1 MAITLTVNGRNRTLD
16 VDPETPLLWV
26 LRDTLG
32 LTGTKFGCGIAACG
46 ACTVHLD
53 GRAVRTCTLPVSA
66 AEGMAITTIEG
77 LAPDGKLNPVQQ
89 AWIEHQVPQCGY
101 CQSGMIMAVSAL
113 LEQRPDPTDE
123 QIDAAITNICRCGT
137 FTRIRRA
144 IHAVAEKAVAGKAV
158 AEKAVAG
165 TKEARHG

>member
-1 MAITLTVNGRNRTLD
+1 MAISLTVNGQTHAVD
-16 VDPETPLLWV
+16 VDPDTPLLWG

-66 AEGMAITTIEG
+66 VGGMPITTIEG
-77 LAPDGKLNPVQQ
+77 LERDGELHEVQQ
-89 AWIEHQVPQCGY
+89 AWIDHQVPQCGY

-113 LEQRPDPTDE
+113 LAQRPDPSDE
-123 QIDAAITNICRCGT
+123 QIDATVTNICRCGT
-137 FTRIRRA
+137 FVRVRRA
-144 IHAVAEKAVAGKAV
+144 IHAIAEG
-158 AEKAVAG
+158 EDQ
-165 TKEARHG
+165 EERHA